1 MHSAEEEF
9 IRSLES
15 LPATKVFNAVEYE
28 CRAFESGAGRKRQPP
43 DDAANSI
50 LVFRQFLNAVMLGVP
65 VAQCRLAAGHF
76 AAFRRTIMRLVDG
89 GMLPENATEEFDNTF
104 SAMPG

>member
-9 IRSLES
+9 IRSLEN

-28 CRAFESGAGRKRQPP
+28 CRAFESTGRRRQPME
-43 DDAANSI
+43 DAVNSI

-65 VAQCRLAAGHF
+65 IAQYRLAAAHF
-76 AAFRRTIMRLVDG
+76 AAFRRTINRLVEG

-104 SAMPG
+104 SAVPG